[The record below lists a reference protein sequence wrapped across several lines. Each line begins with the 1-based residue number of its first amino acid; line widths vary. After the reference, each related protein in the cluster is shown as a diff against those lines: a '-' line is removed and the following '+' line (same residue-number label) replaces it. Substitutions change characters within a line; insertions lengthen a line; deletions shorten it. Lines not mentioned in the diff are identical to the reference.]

1 MPEPSIIR
9 TCHKEFFSE
18 SAAVKGGDFLLQD
31 YDEYPENKEME
42 RVL

>member
-1 MPEPSIIR
+1 MIP

-18 SAAVKGGDFLLQD
+18 SATVKGSDFLLQD